1 MNIEEIRRSN
11 MQILAAEFGGVGKL
25 AELLERDQSQVSQW
39 MHGAKNSGTGK
50 PRGMRPDSCRYIE
63 RKCNKPAGWMDT
75 NHMDGDKRIPDDFKI
90 WPFQDLSYEKVLTLS
105 ERQRIQLE
113 TAVLL
118 AATDLGL
125 DVAKNIGS
133 SRQQAQT
140 KAAKALGNR

>member
-1 MNIEEIRRSN
+1 MNIEEIRRIN

-75 NHMDGDKRIPDDFKI
+75 NHMDGGKRIPDDFKI
-90 WPFQDLSYEKVLTLS
+90 WPFQDLSYEKVLKLS

-113 TAVLL
+113 TTVLL
-118 AATDLGL
+118 AAKDLGL
-125 DVAKNIGS
+125 DVASHEVSHTPQKL
-133 SRQQAQT
+133 
-140 KAAKALGNR
+140 AAKTA